1 MSRYRL
7 RTNPPG
13 LGKIRLVEDRSTN
26 PGGMVQATKPQF
38 DVVVADDRLFSH
50 AGVGLLAE
58 LADRLGL
65 AWALDRFAVGTRLT
79 PMPSG

>member
-1 MSRYRL
+1 
-7 RTNPPG
+7 
-13 LGKIRLVEDRSTN
+13 
-26 PGGMVQATKPQF
+26 MVQATKPQF

>member
-1 MSRYRL
+1 M
-7 RTNPPG
+7 
-13 LGKIRLVEDRSTN
+13 
-26 PGGMVQATKPQF
+26 QATKPQF

-79 PMPSG
+79 QCHPVKGPPGLISPC